1 MKTTTA
7 LIGVATILSVAT
19 FSNLKAATI
28 DLPLYGFQ
36 IDSLDATINSSPAKA
51 LIMFLPESDGFQP
64 NINVIVQPYNETIK
78 DYIALSKGQFE
89 QLQFRVIAEHQ
100 IGDNRWSVEYS
111 GLASGND
118 IHCYAQAVSKNGKVY
133 LATATAK
140 ASQWATVG
148 DTLRKHID
156 GFKVD

>member
-1 MKTTTA
+1 MKNTTT
-7 LIGVATILSVAT
+7 LIGAATLFSVAT
-19 FSNLKAATI
+19 FSNLKATTI

-36 IDSLDATINSSPAKA
+36 IDLLDAQINSSPAKA

-64 NINVIVQPYNETIK
+64 NINVIIQPYNGTIK

-89 QLQFRVIAEHQ
+89 QMQFKVISERP
-100 IGDNRWSVEYS
+100 IGDNGWSFEYS
-111 GLASGND
+111 GPTSGNN

-140 ASQWATVG
+140 ESQWATVG

-156 GFKVD
+156 GFKID

>member
-7 LIGVATILSVAT
+7 LIGAATIFSVAT
-19 FSNLKAATI
+19 FSSLKAATI

-64 NINVIVQPYNETIK
+64 NINVIVQPYNGTIK

-89 QLQFRVIAEHQ
+89 QLQFKVIAEHQ
-100 IGDNRWSVEYS
+100 I
-111 GLASGND
+111 
-118 IHCYAQAVSKNGKVY
+118 
-133 LATATAK
+133 
-140 ASQWATVG
+140 
-148 DTLRKHID
+148 
-156 GFKVD
+156 